1 LAHIFTFNSDEIEVN
16 DRLKWMQPHK
26 LHTLELA
33 PGIEEIIARTFFR
46 DPFFFEEYAYE
57 W

>member
-1 LAHIFTFNSDEIEVN
+1 
-16 DRLKWMQPHK
+16 MQPHK